1 MSATKKIQDDEQTR
15 IQEFNP
21 AAPISKKKLELSK
34 KVGRVSAGVGGIVAG
49 SAVGFG
55 VSSMAAGGHTNPDI
69 KGLAP
74 DSTLSD
80 AATPEAELIGVEP
93 DSTISNRERTTIDD
107 PYELSNTSTPK
118 PSAHVAVDDPSHV
131 TEVKVEPPVSR
142 HSAAVGHPG
151 HQSQIISDDN
161 HVIGGPVAH
170 HADTHTAAEVTV
182 VTAGDHSV
190 VSVDVPGDDIPEAS
204 LTTPTEM
211 EAMLVNENG
220 IPVAHV
226 DDTMSF
232 STAFAAARAQVGAG
246 GVFEWHG
253 NLYGTYYVE
262 EWDGMSNGQRSDF
275 MARVTFPADPEVPEI
290 EDDFNLV
297 ITGLETA
304 DNGEGG
310 VMYLA
315 TGELNGH
322 QIVMMDQDGDGMFD
336 SLYVDVDGDNGFNPD
351 VDAVIPIADAGLSV
365 GDVAMYLAI
374 QDGYD
379 PTMDMVVGDD
389 IPDVPMPEIDDD
401 LAMNDFSNDSIPD
414 F

>member
-1 MSATKKIQDDEQTR
+1 
-15 IQEFNP
+15 
-21 AAPISKKKLELSK
+21 
-34 KVGRVSAGVGGIVAG
+34 
-49 SAVGFG
+49 
-55 VSSMAAGGHTNPDI
+55 
-69 KGLAP
+69 
-74 DSTLSD
+74 
-80 AATPEAELIGVEP
+80 
-93 DSTISNRERTTIDD
+93 
-107 PYELSNTSTPK
+107 
-118 PSAHVAVDDPSHV
+118 
-131 TEVKVEPPVSR
+131 
-142 HSAAVGHPG
+142 
-151 HQSQIISDDN
+151 
-161 HVIGGPVAH
+161 
-170 HADTHTAAEVTV
+170 
-182 VTAGDHSV
+182 
-190 VSVDVPGDDIPEAS
+190 
-204 LTTPTEM
+204 
-211 EAMLVNENG
+211 
-220 IPVAHV
+220 
-226 DDTMSF
+226 MSF

-253 NLYGTYYVE
+253 NLYGTYYLE